1 MKVGLRFV
9 TYHFLFCFDHVMDIN
24 ARLELIDETQ
34 QCSTDSRSGHHV
46 ANEVK
51 NIPTIE
57 KYVYLSN

>member
-1 MKVGLRFV
+1 
-9 TYHFLFCFDHVMDIN
+9 MDIN
-24 ARLELIDETQ
+24 ARLELIDEAQ

>member
-9 TYHFLFCFDHVMDIN
+9 TYPFLFCFDQDIN
-24 ARLELIDETQ
+24 ARLELIDEAQ